1 MLVPLLSYSIQ
12 SKKSMNVLRVQFD
25 SKLTWS
31 IHVAT
36 CISKAKKSLF
46 AIRLLKKYFHANE
59 LRTLLDSYFYSVLY
73 YNANIWLTPDLKSSL
88 KHDLLLISANALRVC
103 MHNSCEISFER
114 LHVLN
119 KKCTPNQIMFYQF
132 YNVDE
137 LGLNFETITLIDQMI
152 FTSRQLNFQILRNNK
167 RRIGLNT
174 TANKFYQ
181 LNNKIS
187 LNRFNLK
194 FVHFKKIAKIQFLI

>member
-1 MLVPLLSYSIQ
+1 
-12 SKKSMNVLRVQFD
+12 
-25 SKLTWS
+25 
-31 IHVAT
+31 
-36 CISKAKKSLF
+36 
-46 AIRLLKKYFHANE
+46 
-59 LRTLLDSYFYSVLY
+59 
-73 YNANIWLTPDLKSSL
+73 
-88 KHDLLLISANALRVC
+88 
-103 MHNSCEISFER
+103 MHNSYEISFER

-119 KKCTPNQIMFYQF
+119 KKCTPNQNMFYQLALSLYKF

-187 LNRFNLK
+187 LDRFNLK
-194 FVHFKKIAKIQFLI
+194 FVHFKKIAKIQFLKYGKT